1 MQRPFLDCLVIFGE
15 GEMELFKE
23 IKEPR
28 SILFGMKVS
37 KAEVEWLRTRALK
50 EGVSKSSFV
59 RRLLANS
66 ASGEG
71 DDATQKRG

>member
-15 GEMELFKE
+15 GDMGLLKE

-28 SILFGMKVS
+28 SILFGMKIS
-37 KAEVEWLRTRALK
+37 RAELEWLRTKALK
-50 EGVSKSSFV
+50 AGVSKSSFV